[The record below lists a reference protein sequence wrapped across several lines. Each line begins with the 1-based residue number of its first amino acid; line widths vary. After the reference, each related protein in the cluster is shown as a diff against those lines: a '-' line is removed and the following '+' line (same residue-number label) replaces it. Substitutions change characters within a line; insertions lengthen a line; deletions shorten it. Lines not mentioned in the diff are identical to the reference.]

1 MKNDENKPNDLRSEL
16 EKLRGALTWRPWV
29 GEKYPAE
36 GGLLVVG
43 ESNFVDATN
52 DIVDYPEGVTPETA
66 VDTVNKDWEFTNKV
80 IKRFCIDRIPV
91 TRYTLTKK
99 GHKFPPTLEAIFK
112 VLNDLPDSD
121 EKSRAVWNSI
131 AYMDLIQC
139 ALVGNWGNKDRARP
153 TEEMW
158 GPGWTA
164 VLAAI
169 AVLKPGKLLFVGS
182 DVATTCNKKFL
193 PENAQAHVV
202 NDRKIGSCWLRRGW
216 LQPPNSNRIDFVGIP
231 NPGGAHGFSPADWKD
246 ALESPKPGRR

>member
-36 GGLLVVG
+36 GGLLVIG
-43 ESNFVDATN
+43 ESNYADETN
-52 DIVDYPEGVTPETA
+52 GIVDYPEGVTPETA

-80 IKRFCIDRIPV
+80 VRCFCMDRTKTNRTFDGISGV
-91 TRYTLTKK
+91 LT
-99 GHKFPPTLEAIFK
+99 E
-112 VLNDLPDSD
+112 LPDP
-121 EKSRAVWNSI
+121 EERSRAVWNSI

-139 ALVGNWGNKDRARP
+139 ALVGKWGDTGRARP
-153 TEEMW
+153 KKEMW